1 MSLQGSSLGFS
12 HSTPYRGHGG
22 CWKVLCTPAGVSE
35 HDQGA
40 EDQES
45 GEWEQLNPQRSSLHE
60 EEDPLPDLTERKHLN
75 SGT

>member
-22 CWKVLCTPAGVSE
+22 CWKVLCTPVGVSE

-45 GEWEQLNPQRSSLHE
+45 GAVGAAQPSEVKSA
-60 EEDPLPDLTERKHLN
+60 
-75 SGT
+75 